1 VDESSVDEFREF
13 VVARWQ
19 ALVRT
24 AYLLVGD
31 HGLAEDLVQTT
42 LERVHRRWERIE
54 RRDQPE
60 VYARRILINLAISW
74 RRRRRVHE
82 IPVAAVA
89 DASAGSDVEPPDL
102 GDAVWTAV
110 RRLPPRMRA
119 VIVLR
124 YVEDRSEA
132 DTADLIGCSVGTV
145 KSAASRGLA
154 RIRDQLQ
161 AAHAGTVRSDGSRV
175 DASPRPADASR
186 IEANPTG
193 RPAQA
198 AASTASGTSSD
209 TAFRRRYS

>member
-1 VDESSVDEFREF
+1 MSGVGCRLRKLTRSRSRRHRSLIRLSRRLEGQARRWRNQLAREVLATFPGHPRLCHGEPPGGFVDESSVDEFREF
-13 VVARWQ
+13 VAARWQ

-89 DASAGSDVEPPDL
+89 DASAGSDVEP
-102 GDAVWTAV
+102 
-110 RRLPPRMRA
+110 
-119 VIVLR
+119 
-124 YVEDRSEA
+124 S
-132 DTADLIGCSVGTV
+132 
-145 KSAASRGLA
+145 
-154 RIRDQLQ
+154 
-161 AAHAGTVRSDGSRV
+161 GSR
-175 DASPRPADASR
+175 
-186 IEANPTG
+186 
-193 RPAQA
+193 
-198 AASTASGTSSD
+198 
-209 TAFRRRYS
+209 